1 MATARAQVTTALR
14 HAVRRPGPDAT
25 YADGDDAA
33 WLDVDWPALQRPMEL
48 LGEQVNVLDT
58 GGSGS
63 PLVFIHGWGAN
74 WQSWVLTV
82 AHFMRTHRCVALDL
96 PGFGASPM
104 PEGKISIQGYART
117 VDALCQ
123 ELGIETTSVMGNS
136 MGGFIGA
143 ELALAFPTRVQR
155 LVLVSA
161 AGLSI
166 EEMRRGPTVAMA
178 RLVAAG
184 LPRAAR
190 FESPVVRR
198 PKLRRAAMQFVVRY
212 PEKLSVPLA
221 QELVMSAGKPGYVPA
236 LEALLSYS
244 YRERLPE
251 ISIPV
256 LIVWGRNDMMVPV
269 EDADAYVELIGDNA
283 HAVIFEDTGHVPMI
297 ERPSRFNRLAT
308 DFLAGKPA
316 PEEGVEGVSG

>member
-1 MATARAQVTTALR
+1 M
-14 HAVRRPGPDAT
+14 
-25 YADGDDAA
+25 
-33 WLDVDWPALQRPMEL
+33 
-48 LGEQVNVLDT
+48 
-58 GGSGS
+58 
-63 PLVFIHGWGAN
+63 
-74 WQSWVLTV
+74 
-82 AHFMRTHRCVALDL
+82 
-96 PGFGASPM
+96 
-104 PEGKISIQGYART
+104 
-117 VDALCQ
+117 DALCQ

-178 RLVAAG
+178 RLLAAG

-269 EDADAYVELIGDNA
+269 EDADAYLELIGDNA

-297 ERPSRFNRLAT
+297 ERPSRFNRLAA

-316 PEEGVEGVSG
+316 PEEGVEGVTG